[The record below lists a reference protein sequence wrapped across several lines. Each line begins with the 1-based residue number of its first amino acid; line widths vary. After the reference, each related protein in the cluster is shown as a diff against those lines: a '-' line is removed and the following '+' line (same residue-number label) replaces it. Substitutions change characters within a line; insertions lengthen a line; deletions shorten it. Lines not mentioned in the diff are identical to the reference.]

1 MDNYKTELVTLLAA
15 STGCSEK
22 TATDYLIAEEW
33 DYDDAAV
40 SLCGDL
46 RKEITKANSIIEELN
61 NEVIR
66 LSMPCSL
73 TTDN

>member
-33 DYDDAAV
+33 NYDDAAV

-46 RKEITKANSIIEELN
+46 R
-61 NEVIR
+61 
-66 LSMPCSL
+66 
-73 TTDN
+73 TDN